1 MKIVTTAASMLMLG
15 TFAAHA
21 GGIERT
27 PQSVVALFEQ
37 GRYGEF
43 SFSRVSPNVSGVGG
57 LVTPGISSG
66 DMAPDYNTFSFAYKA
81 DINESWSYAIIY
93 DQPYGTDVDYPTG
106 TGYFA
111 QGSTAELDSNAL
123 TAILQYN
130 FPSNVSVYGGVRYQT
145 ISADAFIPFASPIPG
160 VTAPYDVSGERD
172 GEFGYLVGASYER
185 PEIALRVSLTYN
197 SSIDHSLATTENSVI
212 GVDQK
217 SQTKIES
224 PESVNLEFQSGVAKD
239 TLVFG
244 SVRWVNWSDFEI
256 SPADYILI
264 TGGTPLAFFADDRTT
279 LTLGVGH
286 KLSDK
291 WSVAAS
297 VRYERSTG
305 SPTGNLGPTDG
316 LLGLTLSAIYT
327 MDKMKI
333 TGGISYTDIG
343 NADTI
348 VGTAVPGGVFKDND
362 AVAIGF
368 RVGYYF

>member
-1 MKIVTTAASMLMLG
+1 MKIALTGASLLMLS

-27 PQSVVALFEQ
+27 PQSIVALFEK

-43 SFSRVSPNVSGVGG
+43 SFSRVSPDVSGVGG

-66 DMAPDYNTFSFAYKA
+66 NMAPDYSTYGFAYKA
-81 DINESWSYAIIY
+81 DINETWSYAVIY
-93 DQPYGTDVDYPTG
+93 DQPYGTDVDYSSG

-111 QGSTAELDSNAL
+111 QGSTAELDTNAL

-130 FPSNVSVYGGVRYQT
+130 FQTNFSVYGGVRYQT
-145 ISADAFIPFASPIPG
+145 LSADAFIPFASPVPG
-160 VTAPYDVSGERD
+160 VTPPYDVTGDRD

-185 PEIALRVSLTYN
+185 PEIAMRVSLTYN
-197 SSIDHSLATTENSVI
+197 SAIDHSLATTENSVV
-212 GVDQK
+212 GVDQQ
-217 SQTKIES
+217 SQTKIET
-224 PESVNLEFQSGVAKD
+224 PESVNLEFQSGIARD
-239 TLVFG
+239 TLIFG

-256 SPADYILI
+256 APADYILI
-264 TGGTPLAFFADDRTT
+264 TSGTPLAFFADDRTT
-279 LTLGVGH
+279 LTLGVGR
-286 KLSDK
+286 KLSDQ

-297 VRYERSTG
+297 VRYEKSTD

-316 LLGLTLSAIYT
+316 LLGLTLSAVYT
-327 MDKMKI
+327 MDNMKI

-343 NADTI
+343 DANTI